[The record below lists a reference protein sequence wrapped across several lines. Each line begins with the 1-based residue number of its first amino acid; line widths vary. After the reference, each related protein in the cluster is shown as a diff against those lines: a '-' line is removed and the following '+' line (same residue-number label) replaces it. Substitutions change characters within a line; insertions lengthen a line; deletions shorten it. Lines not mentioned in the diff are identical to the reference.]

1 MASRDGPP
9 HTFGSPSARRSPM
22 RHAHIMRSNTFQWAL
37 AVAGMFAVFIIVLFG
52 FIYWQ
57 TDQYL
62 ITRTDRMIA
71 GQVDAIMALSGQRQL
86 DAIDEHLKQDSRGVQ
101 YAGLFGADGRRIAGN
116 LEQVPPGLT
125 MNGSVQGVS
134 IVRTVPAG
142 RDTRVIRAIARRMPN
157 GDALIIGREVDETR
171 EISHVVGQALALGLL
186 PALCLCLLAGAWLSL
201 RAQQRVAEVNQR
213 VQRIIA
219 GDLRERLPHRDVEE
233 PFSKL
238 AAIVNGMLDE
248 METMIH
254 ALAGVGNDIAHDLR
268 TPLTRAR
275 LALERGRTNATTLE
289 QLQAVADKAIGNIDQ
304 SLGIITALLR
314 LAEIENSRRSAA
326 FGSVPLHDMLR
337 EVCDVYEPI
346 AENKNVGLRV
356 EAKQE
361 VSVRGDRDLLFEA
374 VANLVDNAI
383 KFTPEGGRVDIE
395 LTRGDNETI
404 VRVSDTGGGIS
415 EQDREAVLRRFYR
428 SDKIRSTPGV
438 GLGLNLVAAIVKL
451 HGFRLAIHPGPGG
464 RMEVICPDHRSSEK
478 AH

>member
-1 MASRDGPP
+1 
-9 HTFGSPSARRSPM
+9 M

-186 PALCLCLLAGAWLSL
+186 PALCLCVLAGAWLSL

-356 EAKQE
+356 E
-361 VSVRGDRDLLFEA
+361 VGDHVNVLGDRDLLFEA

-383 KFTPEGGRVDIE
+383 KFTPEGGRVGIE
-395 LTRGDNETI
+395 LIHGDNETI
-404 VRVSDTGGGIS
+404 VRVTDTGCGIS
-415 EQDREAVLRRFYR
+415 EQEREAVLRRFYR
-428 SDKIRSTPGV
+428 SEKTRNTPGV
-438 GLGLNLVAAIVKL
+438 GLGLNLVAAIAKL
-451 HGFRLAIHPGPGG
+451 HGFRLAIYPGPGG
-464 RMEVICPDHRSSEK
+464 RVEIICPDRQ
-478 AH
+478 